1 MDAGYR
7 GRAAPCQRE
16 RSDRALDRVTAVE
29 TFNRGNVPDSH
40 RPPPFGLL
48 AEAVPQQ
55 SRAGNRPVSAARPAL
70 RTDSRETS
78 GYVVE
83 TDCGRPPPTG
93 TTAIRGK
100 PSTVPCVFTSGLHG
114 LPALS
119 GVLTP
124 PCVTV
129 RPGMSAYPEICIFGL
144 GGPTRPAPRYVDGGL
159 SCRLTATDML
169 SSVCLALTPSRR
181 HRGVDRQE
189 VADIAAW
196 GRTADPCLGAD

>member
-1 MDAGYR
+1 M
-7 GRAAPCQRE
+7 
-16 RSDRALDRVTAVE
+16 
-29 TFNRGNVPDSH
+29 
-40 RPPPFGLL
+40 
-48 AEAVPQQ
+48 
-55 SRAGNRPVSAARPAL
+55 PAL
-70 RTDSRETS
+70 RSPGRSRTVTATCRRSPGELSEAGAVDLQPRTS

-93 TTAIRGK
+93 TTVFQVK
-100 PSTVPCVFTSGLHG
+100 PSTVPLVFTSGLHG

-119 GVLTP
+119 EVLTP

-196 GRTADPCLGAD
+196 GRTAGPCLGAD

>member
-7 GRAAPCQRE
+7 GRADPCQRE
-16 RSDRALDRVTAVE
+16 RSDRALDRVTA
-29 TFNRGNVPDSH
+29 TDSQSLRRFPDT
-40 RPPPFGLL
+40 RRCPPFGLL
-48 AEAVPQQ
+48 AEAVPRQPG
-55 SRAGNRPVSAARPAL
+55 AGDRPVSGARPAL

-159 SCRLTATDML
+159 SCRLTATDMCYRA
-169 SSVCLALTPSRR
+169 S
-181 HRGVDRQE
+181 
-189 VADIAAW
+189 AW
-196 GRTADPCLGAD
+196 P

>member
-1 MDAGYR
+1 MDL
-7 GRAAPCQRE
+7 Q
-16 RSDRALDRVTAVE
+16 
-29 TFNRGNVPDSH
+29 
-40 RPPPFGLL
+40 
-48 AEAVPQQ
+48 
-55 SRAGNRPVSAARPAL
+55 L
-70 RTDSRETS
+70 RTS

-93 TTAIRGK
+93 TTAICGK
-100 PSTVPCVFTSGLHG
+100 PSTAPWVFTAGLHG

-119 GVLTP
+119 RVLDL
-124 PCVTV
+124 PCVTG
-129 RPGMSAYPEICIFGL
+129 RRGMSAFSRDLYFFDWADQPAQ
-144 GGPTRPAPRYVDGGL
+144 RPDTWTGGL

-181 HRGVDRQE
+181 HRGVDRQK